1 MKKLL
6 VFLLASLPFAVSGQ
20 KVDRSVIVPGGEYYE
35 APSTNIEW
43 TLGELA
49 VGDFM
54 VGDILLTQGFHQG
67 NLVVTSIRGPEP
79 LIQLKAYPNP
89 VLDILIIET
98 EKPDLGYRLVDING
112 SVLEN
117 GKIRS
122 VPFELD
128 LTGFPSGIYFL
139 WIEEYQTHKI
149 IKK

>member
-6 VFLLASLPFAVSGQ
+6 VFLLALLPVALSGQ
-20 KVDRSVIVPGGEYYE
+20 KVDRYVIVPGGEYFE
-35 APSTNIEW
+35 APSTTIEW

-49 VGDFM
+49 VGDLM
-54 VGDILLTQGFHQG
+54 VGDVLLTQGIHQG

-79 LIQLKAYPNP
+79 QIQLKAYPNP
-89 VLDILIIET
+89 VLDILIVET
-98 EKPDLGYRLVDING
+98 EKQDLEYRVVDVNG
-112 SVLEN
+112 RVLED

-128 LTGFPSGIYFL
+128 FTGFPSGIYFL